1 MVPMADEI
9 RQNTRPSASQANQ
22 LAALFVVNARAFS
35 GPGSDNLWPF
45 LVDAQAAGPTWIR
58 DSERQTVHVPGAHVD
73 GLSCQRRQRGRQGT
87 HSEKGK

>member
-1 MVPMADEI
+1 MADEI

-22 LAALFVVNARAFS
+22 LAASFVIIARAFS
-35 GPGSDNLWPF
+35 GPGLTNPWPL

-58 DSERQTVHVPGAHVD
+58 DSERRAVHVPGAHVD
-73 GLSCQRRQRGRQGT
+73 GLSCQRRQRRRQGT